1 MRSATSTASTR
12 RYFARKHSPAAQASA
27 PSRESAY
34 RGALALWDSAH
45 PDATFVER
53 DREALRLRRVHK
65 V

>member
-1 MRSATSTASTR
+1 MRSTASVASTR
-12 RYFARKHSPAAQASA
+12 RYFARKNAPSSQAAV

-34 RGALALWDSAH
+34 RGALALWDSTH
-45 PDATFVER
+45 PDATFAER